1 MKRFYSITIL
11 LFTILTT
18 SCNSD
23 TESEGIFDD
32 SNNISSYEN
41 EILEL
46 INNYRKDKGLPNLK
60 LLAIIKTQ
68 TDKHTD
74 YMIAK
79 GVISHDNF
87 GSRSN
92 YLQTNAQAKATA
104 ENVASGYSSA
114 HSLVNGWLTSD
125 GHRKNIQGNYTHFH
139 LTAKK
144 SPSNKWYYTNIFI
157 RKD

>member
-32 SNNISSYEN
+32 SNNVSSYEK

-46 INNYRKDKGLPNLK
+46 INNYRKDKGLPSLK

-79 GVISHDNF
+79 GEISHDNF
-87 GSRSN
+87 GARSN

-104 ENVASGYSSA
+104 ENVASGYSTATSV
-114 HSLVNGWLTSD
+114 VNGWLNSD
-125 GHRKNIQGNYTHFH
+125 GHRKNIEGNYTHFH

-144 SPSNKWYYTNIFI
+144 SPVNKWYYTNIFI